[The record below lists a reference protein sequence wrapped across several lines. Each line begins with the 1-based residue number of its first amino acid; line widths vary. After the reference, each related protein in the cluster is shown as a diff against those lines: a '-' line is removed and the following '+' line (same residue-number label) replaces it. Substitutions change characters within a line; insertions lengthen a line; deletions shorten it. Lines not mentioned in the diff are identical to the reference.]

1 MHAPT
6 LTRKTSHP
14 HSRGQVIC
22 DACFT
27 TIKQGLMYR
36 RDTWKDGTYHW
47 SLRYCPDCWPLLD
60 EVEAATHP
68 AYGGPDANH
77 YEQWAATHADT
88 KRAQS
93 WLLRAFPN

>member
-1 MHAPT
+1 
-6 LTRKTSHP
+6 
-14 HSRGQVIC
+14 
-22 DACFT
+22 
-27 TIKQGLMYR
+27 MYR

-60 EVEAATHP
+60 EVASATHP
-68 AYGGPDANH
+68 TYGGPDANH